1 MRVVICGGGVIG
13 ACTAYFLARRG
24 VDVIVVERTAVACA
38 ASGNAGGF
46 LALDWCADS
55 PLDALARRSFAL
67 HAELAGDV
75 ASDCGY
81 HRTNAYSGRVVRDR
95 DSRRHTPAALRWLA
109 DGIAI
114 AHRIGT
120 PETTAIVN
128 PRKFSCAMMDAAQ
141 QHGAE
146 LRLGQITGLLRRS
159 DELVVRG
166 VEVEASA
173 IEADATVIAMGPWS
187 GLAAEWLPLPHVFG
201 QQSPSVV
208 YDTGRDVPAD
218 ALFLEY
224 REASGH
230 DVTVEVFPRGDGT
243 THVCA
248 FSGDAALPEDPAQ
261 VAPDPDVSER
271 LRAVCERLSP
281 AFKPERIMAK
291 QACFRPITRDYMP
304 LIGTVSRRLRCD
316 RPQRMGHP
324 QRAGNGRGPVG
335 AHHRRQGAD
344 GRFEAVRSGSS

>member
-1 MRVVICGGGVIG
+1 
-13 ACTAYFLARRG
+13 
-24 VDVIVVERTAVACA
+24 
-38 ASGNAGGF
+38 
-46 LALDWCADS
+46 
-55 PLDALARRSFAL
+55 
-67 HAELAGDV
+67 
-75 ASDCGY
+75 
-81 HRTNAYSGRVVRDR
+81 
-95 DSRRHTPAALRWLA
+95 
-109 DGIAI
+109 
-114 AHRIGT
+114 
-120 PETTAIVN
+120 
-128 PRKFSCAMMDAAQ
+128 MMDAAQ

-304 LIGTVSRRLRCD
+304 LIGTVSSAKGAYVATGHNVWGILNAPATGEALSELIIDGKAQTVDLKPFDPARLR
-316 RPQRMGHP
+316 R
-324 QRAGNGRGPVG
+324 
-335 AHHRRQGAD
+335 
-344 GRFEAVRSGSS
+344 